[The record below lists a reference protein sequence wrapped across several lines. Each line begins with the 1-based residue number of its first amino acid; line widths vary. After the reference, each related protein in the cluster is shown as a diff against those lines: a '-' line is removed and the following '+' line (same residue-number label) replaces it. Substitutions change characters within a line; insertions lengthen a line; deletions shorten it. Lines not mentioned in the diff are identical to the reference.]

1 MPLHDFV
8 LDATLRW
15 DGVKPYSVQFFGILG
30 MHWKRD
36 THDPVCLSE
45 EQAARAAGWRRRR
58 GWWVGGLKKKG
69 AGRGPRQ
76 HFQSLQGRNILV
88 VPGPERQFFKCPREK
103 NLGKFDFLM
112 SDST

>member
-15 DGVKPYSVQFFGILG
+15 DGVKPYSGQFFGILG

-45 EQAARAAGWRRRR
+45 EQAAPAAG
-58 GWWVGGLKKKG
+58 
-69 AGRGPRQ
+69 
-76 HFQSLQGRNILV
+76 
-88 VPGPERQFFKCPREK
+88 
-103 NLGKFDFLM
+103 
-112 SDST
+112 